1 MGQGV
6 FMAKAYIWQNSKWPD
21 FTWKDKDLIALVSE
35 ARKLQGQLIAQ
46 AGLLGLSDQAL
57 LIADEALNT
66 SAIEGEK
73 LDVQSLRSSIAKR
86 LHLATAGAKN
96 VSSKTTDGIVDV
108 LIDATSNYQKDLTLA
123 RINNWHSA
131 LFSASFANLNKMKIG
146 SIRNSKETMRVL
158 SGSFEK
164 PIVHF
169 EAPPAKDLPKEL
181 KTFLTWW
188 HRDQKIDGLLRA
200 GIAHLWF
207 VTLHPYDD
215 GNGRLS
221 RVLTEMALA
230 QDEKTGHR
238 LYSISTQILKER
250 TKYYE
255 ILERTQK
262 AGTDITPWL
271 QWFLEILIKAFTQS
285 QILIKKSHYLSLFWQ
300 KPETE
305 SLNERQRKVLKKM
318 LESEPEPF
326 VGGMTNKK
334 YVSITGISRES
345 AKRDLAELE
354 KKGILRVEGKGR
366 SVHYHISAPF
376 KFKN

>member
-1 MGQGV
+1 
-6 FMAKAYIWQNSKWPD
+6 MAKAYIWQNSKWPD
-21 FTWKDKDLIALVSE
+21 FTWKDKDLISLLSE

-46 AGLLGLSDQAL
+46 ADLLGLSDQAS

-73 LDVQSLRSSIAKR
+73 LDIQSLRSSIAKR
-86 LHLATAGAKN
+86 LQVAPANARN
-96 VSSKTTDGIVDV
+96 INSKLTDGIVEV
-108 LIDATSNYQKDLTLA
+108 LIDATSNYQKDLSVD
-123 RINNWHSA
+123 RINAWHSA
-131 LFSASFANLNKMKIG
+131 LFSGSSAHLNKIEVGQVRTSNEPMQVI
-146 SIRNSKETMRVL
+146 

-169 EAPPAKDLPKEL
+169 EAPPAKALKKEL
-181 KTFLTWW
+181 KAFITWW
-188 HRDQKIDGLLRA
+188 HQDQKLDGLLRA

-207 VTLHPYDD
+207 VTIHPYDD
-215 GNGRLS
+215 GNGRMT
-221 RVLTEMALA
+221 RALTEMALA
-230 QDEKTGHR
+230 QDEKTGRR

-250 TKYYE
+250 AKYYE
-255 ILERTQK
+255 VLEQTQK
-262 AGTDITPWL
+262 SGMDITPWL

-285 QILIKKSHYLSLFWQ
+285 QALIKKSHYLSLFWQ

-305 SLNERQRKVLKKM
+305 GLNERQRKVLKKM
-318 LESEPEPF
+318 LEAEPESF

-354 KKGILRVEGKGR
+354 SKGILSVEGKGR
-366 SVHYHISAPF
+366 SVSYHLATSFRF
-376 KFKN
+376 KA